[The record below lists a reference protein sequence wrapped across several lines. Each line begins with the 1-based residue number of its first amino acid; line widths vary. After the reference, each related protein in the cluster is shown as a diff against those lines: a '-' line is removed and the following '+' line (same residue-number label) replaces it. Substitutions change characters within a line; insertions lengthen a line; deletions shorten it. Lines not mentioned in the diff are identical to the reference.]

1 MSIKLIE
8 AKPESATSATPN
20 VVPSSR
26 ARRVARPQATAPQA
40 PAARAEMRPQPVA
53 RPNQVAKPQV
63 DAETVVEAKLR
74 AKRKRGSV
82 VGWIVMNS
90 LLLGVTCFLSYGAS
104 SLAAS
109 VQTEA
114 VRNAA
119 LTADSVAKTATR
131 STDLTKQR
139 MAAMDSAS
147 ESVFGTSQPWSPA
160 TTARTNGYVASRR

>member
-26 ARRVARPQATAPQA
+26 ARRVARPQSAPQA
-40 PAARAEMRPQPVA
+40 ETRSQPAVRPQPAARPQPVA
-53 RPNQVAKPQV
+53 KPQV
-63 DAETVVEAKLR
+63 NPETVAEAKLR

-82 VGWIVMNS
+82 VGWTVMNS
-90 LLLGVTCFLSYGAS
+90 LLLGVTWVLSYGAS
-104 SLAAS
+104 SLVAS

-114 VRNAA
+114 VRNTAI
-119 LTADSVAKTATR
+119 TADSVAKTATR

-139 MAAMDSAS
+139 MTAMDSAS